1 MRISIYITSYNQ
13 KEYLVQAIE
22 SVLSQ
27 TLKPSQIVLVDDCST
42 DGSRE
47 VIEGYASRYNDLVTP
62 IYHTQNLGVALSRI
76 DGVEAATGDYVSH
89 VDGDDRFLPTKLEN
103 EARLLRDDKSVQIA
117 FSDYYYV
124 TADGTHTGSWAD
136 SQKPPVGDVFART
149 FCRDF
154 PKRGLFRN
162 ELTER
167 RAWKRI
173 GYYDPNLSLYEDYE
187 MLIRLTKHLRVA
199 YCDEPLSEYRMHEGG
214 LSRAR
219 AKDHLAALSYIYN
232 KNKPLLDDLSPD
244 ARAAVERKL
253 GEWRGRIAERV
264 LDEAIEDAQQ
274 RHGRGQALRQYLH
287 ILRTEPSYSV
297 RLKPLL
303 RILLPDAA
311 YESLRVA
318 SRRARL
324 YTRSARR

>member
-1 MRISIYITSYNQ
+1 MKISVYITSYNQ
-13 KEYLVQAIE
+13 KEYLVGAVE
-22 SVLSQ
+22 SVLKQ
-27 TLKPSQIVLVDDCST
+27 TMTPSQIVLVDDCST

-47 VIEGYASRYNDLVTP
+47 LIEGYASRYGDLITP
-62 IYHTQNLGVALSRI
+62 IYHAQNQGVARSRT

-89 VDGDDRFLPTKLEN
+89 VDGDDRFLPTKLEK
-103 EARLLRDDKSVQIA
+103 EAELLRQNRDAQIS

-124 TADGTHTGSWAD
+124 TADGTRTGSWAE
-136 SQKPPVGDVFART
+136 SQKPPVGDVFSRT

-167 RAWKRI
+167 DAWKQI

-199 YCDEPLSEYRMHEGG
+199 FHDEPLSEYRIHEGG

-219 AKDHLAALSYIYN
+219 AKDHLAALSYIYD
-232 KNKPLLDDLSPD
+232 KNKTLLDDLSLD
-244 ARAAVERKL
+244 TRVEVERKL
-253 GEWRGRIAERV
+253 GEWRGRIAERA

-274 RHGRGQALRQYLH
+274 RLGRGQALRQYLH
-287 ILRTEPSYSV
+287 MLKTEPSYSL

-303 RILLPDAA
+303 RILLPEAA
-311 YESLRVA
+311 YESLRAA

-324 YTRSARR
+324 YTRSVRR